1 MLVVMLTAK
10 GSPTGQ
16 RPPMQGQTWSR
27 QRMADATSRKGGLLE
42 ADRKVEGSNHE
53 LAKIVS
59 LEISVE
65 VFLFK
70 LSTLYLYIY
79 FIRKY
84 LSEHYLYRC
93 TRS

>member
-1 MLVVMLTAK
+1 MVTAK
-10 GSPTGQ
+10 GSPRGQ
-16 RPPMQGQTWSR
+16 WPPMRGQTWSR

-42 ADRKVEGSNHE
+42 ADRKVECSNHG

-79 FIRKY
+79 FITKY
-84 LSEHYLYRC
+84 LSKHY
-93 TRS
+93 

>member
-1 MLVVMLTAK
+1 
-10 GSPTGQ
+10 
-16 RPPMQGQTWSR
+16 MQGQTWSS
-27 QRMADATSRKGGLLE
+27 QGMADATSRKGGLLE
-42 ADRKVEGSNHE
+42 ADRKVDGSNHE
-53 LAKIVS
+53 LAKIFS

-65 VFLFK
+65 VFLFE

-84 LSEHYLYRC
+84 LSKHYVYRC